1 MKKWMA
7 ILLALS
13 LTCSLAACGGIAP
26 EEPTEE
32 QETVVREE
40 QAPSALE
47 RVEYTIEKMD
57 HSIRDDQGNV
67 CVEQYYDL
75 VVVSG
80 EGPVVDALNQHLQ
93 AQYEHYVS
101 ELPSDPEEIQSY
113 IDMSAA
119 GDGYTFSNSVMV
131 EETCN
136 ENGILS
142 LLYTSSWFMGG
153 GASSIYTTDVYD
165 LETGSTLT
173 AAEALKVDEAVLTC
187 CLKDTIRKYIF
198 ENYWEITFFE
208 EAEQTIANDYT
219 MDYMQYYIGEG
230 GQLYLCI
237 PEYDLAPG
245 AAGNFTIPCG
255 LWLDSSRNR
264 QVSDYAAELTG
275 IPVWSS
281 YLEAPNLFGEY
292 RFASDGTCEILVAYY
307 ESDVGVAWTGTW
319 SVDDSGLLTLDLA
332 DTFDMSYTVHWEF
345 QLVPVGQSLMLIQKS
360 EDGIMVEEGPGFS
373 VAMFPENAV

>member
-1 MKKWMA
+1 MKKWMS

-13 LTCSLAACGGIAP
+13 LTCSLAACGGTASV
-26 EEPTEE
+26 EPADEQKTEVQEE
-32 QETVVREE
+32 QTP
-40 QAPSALE
+40 AALE
-47 RVEYTIEKMD
+47 RVEYTIETKD
-57 HSIRDDQGNV
+57 HSIRDDQGNI

-93 AQYEHYVS
+93 AEYEYYVS
-101 ELPSDPEEIQSY
+101 ELPSDHEEIQSY

-119 GDGYTFSNSVMV
+119 NGGYAFSNSIRVQ
-131 EETCN
+131 ETCN

-142 LLYTSSWFMGG
+142 LLYTSDWFMGG
-153 GASSIYTTDVYD
+153 VANSFYTADVYD
-165 LETGSTLT
+165 LETGDTMT
-173 AAEALKVDEAVLTC
+173 AAEALEVDEAVLTYY
-187 CLKDTIRKYIF
+187 LKDTIRKYIF

-245 AAGNFTIPCG
+245 SEGSFIIPCDIY
-255 LWLDSSRNR
+255 LDDSKNR

-275 IPVWSS
+275 TPVWSS

-332 DTFDMSYTVHWEF
+332 DTFDMSYPVHWEF
-345 QLVPVGQSLMLIQKS
+345 QLVPVGQTLMLMQRS
-360 EDGIMVEEGPGFS
+360 EEGLMYEEGPGYGA
-373 VAMFPENAV
+373 AMFPESAV

>member
-1 MKKWMA
+1 MKQWMSM
-7 ILLALS
+7 LLTVS
-13 LTCSLAACGGIAP
+13 LMLGLAACGGTASV
-26 EEPTEE
+26 EPADEQKTEAQEE
-32 QETVVREE
+32 QPP
-40 QAPSALE
+40 AALE
-47 RVEYTIEKMD
+47 RVEYTVEKKD
-57 HSIRDDQGNV
+57 HSIRDDQGNI
-67 CVEQYYDL
+67 CVEQCYDL

-80 EGPVVDALNQHLQ
+80 EDPVVDAMNQHLQ
-93 AQYEHYVS
+93 SRYEYYVS

-119 GDGYTFSNSVMV
+119 SGGYAFSNSVMV
-131 EETCN
+131 QETHN
-136 ENGILS
+136 GNGILS

-198 ENYWEITFFE
+198 ENYWEIPFFDS
-208 EAEQTIANDYT
+208 AEQTIANDYT
-219 MDYMQYYIGEG
+219 MDSMQYYIDAD
-230 GQLYLCI
+230 GQLCLCI

-307 ESDVGVAWTGTW
+307 ESDVGAAWTGTW

-332 DTFDMSYTVHWEF
+332 DVFDLSYTAHWEY
-345 QLVPVGQSLMLIQKS
+345 QMVPVGQTLMLMQRS
-360 EDGIMVEEGPGFS
+360 EEGLMYEAGPGYGA
-373 VAMFPENAV
+373 AMFPENAV

>member
-13 LTCSLAACGGIAP
+13 LTCSLAACGGTAP

-93 AQYEHYVS
+93 ARYEHYVS

-198 ENYWEITFFE
+198 ENYWEIPFFDS
-208 EAEQTIANDYT
+208 AEQTIANDYT
-219 MDYMQYYIGEG
+219 MDSMQYYIDAD
-230 GQLYLCI
+230 GQLCLCI